1 MHWIT
6 STLLAVTAL
15 AGVTAQA
22 MTGGSVDATFRG
34 TWVPASAACTSPLKL
49 VIKAKR
55 VTFVHG
61 AQRAE
66 YRQLEQ
72 CFTCMGR
79 DVDDVTLLS
88 TDAMGDFPFMLSLDA
103 SKKRPAVRT
112 DFSTDKKLGARFPFG
127 TAALKP
133 SASPGFQERRRG
145 GSAHVAWL
153 SRCFSDPIMA
163 SPVSPISVD
172 AHRCSRTR

>member
-6 STLLAVTAL
+6 ATVLAVTAL
-15 AGVTAQA
+15 TGVAAHA
-22 MTGGSVDATFRG
+22 MTGGSVDAKFRG

-49 VIKAKR
+49 VIDANM
-55 VTFVHG
+55 VTFVNG

-79 DVDDVTLLS
+79 DVTNVTMLS
-88 TDAMGDFPFMLSLDA
+88 TDAMGDSPFMIYLDA
-103 SKKRPAVRT
+103 SKKKTVVRT
-112 DFSTDKKLGARFPFG
+112 DFSNDKKLGARFPFG

-133 SASPGFQERRRG
+133 CP
-145 GSAHVAWL
+145 
-153 SRCFSDPIMA
+153 
-163 SPVSPISVD
+163 
-172 AHRCSRTR
+172 